1 MEKKLYRSRRNRVF
15 LGVCGGLG
23 EFFNLDPVIIRV
35 ITVIITVC
43 TGVFPGLLA
52 YFIISLIVPLEGST
66 AANQEQSFQENV
78 ADIKD
83 RSINLGQGIRSA
95 FENKSATKPTSD
107 ASSATGL
114 IILGTVLIALGAIFI
129 VQRIFHWSV
138 WSFTFPALLVL
149 SGLVILLIV
158 LARRR

>member
-1 MEKKLYRSRRNRVF
+1 MEKRLYRSRRNRVF

-35 ITVIITVC
+35 IAVIITVC

-52 YFIISLIVPLEGST
+52 YFIIALIVPIEGST
-66 AANQEQSFQENV
+66 AANPEQSFHENV
-78 ADIKD
+78 ADIKN
-83 RSINLGQGIRSA
+83 RSINLGQDIRST
-95 FENKSATKPTSD
+95 FESKSATQPTSD

-129 VQRIFHWSV
+129 VERIFHWSL
-138 WSFTFPALLVL
+138 WTFTFPALLVL
-149 SGLVILLIV
+149 GGLVIILLV